1 MSDTTVAPL
10 TPPTQP
16 AAAPAPAAAAPAA
29 VPAGAS
35 VSLLTACVIAAVFSA
50 FSGFA
55 SWHFASQ
62 NVGGTQVAVIDSGKI
77 ARQAMN
83 TTLAKPDMNP
93 EQAAAEAD
101 AFVEKLNRTLEEY
114 TDAGIVVVNTSIALT
129 RPAGNDI
136 TQAIAAKLGVK
147 LQ

>member
-1 MSDTTVAPL
+1 MSDTNIAPA
-10 TPPTQP
+10 TPSTQ
-16 AAAPAPAAAAPAA
+16 PAPAAA
-29 VPAGAS
+29 G
-35 VSLLTACVIAAVFSA
+35 VSLVTACVIAAVFSA
-50 FSGFA
+50 FSGMA

-93 EQAAAEAD
+93 EKAAAEAD
-101 AFVEKLNRTLEEY
+101 AFIEKLNKTMEEY
-114 TDAGIVVVNTSIALT
+114 TDAGIVVVNTSVALT

-136 TQAIAAKLGVK
+136 TQSIASKLGVK

>member
-1 MSDTTVAPL
+1 MSDATIAPS
-10 TPPTQP
+10 TPSIQ
-16 AAAPAPAAAAPAA
+16 PAPAA
-29 VPAGAS
+29 VG
-35 VSLLTACVIAAVFSA
+35 VSLVTACVIAAVFSA
-50 FSGFA
+50 FSGMA

-93 EQAAAEAD
+93 ERAAAEAN
-101 AFVEKLNRTLEEY
+101 AFIEKLNKTMEEY
-114 TDAGIVVVNTSIALT
+114 TDAGIVVVNTSVALT
-129 RPAGNDI
+129 RPAENDI

>member
-1 MSDTTVAPL
+1 MSDTNIAPA
-10 TPPTQP
+10 TPSTQP
-16 AAAPAPAAAAPAA
+16 APAPAAA
-29 VPAGAS
+29 G
-35 VSLLTACVIAAVFSA
+35 VSLVTACVIAAVFSA
-50 FSGFA
+50 FSGMA

-93 EQAAAEAD
+93 EKAAAEAD
-101 AFVEKLNRTLEEY
+101 AFIEKLNKTMEEY
-114 TDAGIVVVNTSIALT
+114 TDAGIVVVNTSVALT

-136 TQAIAAKLGVK
+136 TQLIAAKLGVK

>member
-1 MSDTTVAPL
+1 MSDINIAPS
-10 TPPTQP
+10 TPSTQS
-16 AAAPAPAAAAPAA
+16 APAAA
-29 VPAGAS
+29 G
-35 VSLLTACVIAAVFSA
+35 VSLVTACVIAAVFSA
-50 FSGFA
+50 FSGIA

-93 EQAAAEAD
+93 EKAAAEAD
-101 AFVEKLNRTLEEY
+101 AFIDKLNKTLEEY
-114 TDAGIVVVNTSIALT
+114 TDAGIVVVNTSVALT
-129 RPAGNDI
+129 RPEGNDI
-136 TQAIAAKLGVK
+136 THAIATKLGVK